1 MFLQIE
7 IEDERYMTRS
17 CPCSWSVSG
26 THDFPLIY
34 ARSLWW
40 PNGTS
45 LSGVTWR
52 WPLYSAQTGLQQ
64 FISGKCCHRD
74 SNLLEKQMTPGAH
87 DYSLVRPAGLFSQVN
102 EFLLVKNRQVHF
114 VLRERETRLG
124 PGFTLYWFD
133 FTIRYQGS

>member
-1 MFLQIE
+1 
-7 IEDERYMTRS
+7 
-17 CPCSWSVSG
+17 
-26 THDFPLIY
+26 
-34 ARSLWW
+34 
-40 PNGTS
+40 
-45 LSGVTWR
+45 
-52 WPLYSAQTGLQQ
+52 
-64 FISGKCCHRD
+64 
-74 SNLLEKQMTPGAH
+74 MTPGAH